1 MKKKR
6 FDENNDLIRLTDR
19 RKNSNKKNM
28 NISNEKINLKDK
40 TTEETKTSVNQT
52 HRDEFNNNN
61 IITILRVRPENP

>member
-6 FDENNDLIRLTDR
+6 FDENNDLIKLTDR

-61 IITILRVRPENP
+61 IITK